1 MRNGFNETAF
11 KEYLVDQFPE
21 PMRYSFTRELIDNIL
36 GHAHK
41 MYHVSKDMFV
51 KFLDKMIPEITF
63 DEIIQ
68 FAEDGI
74 LTKETIE
81 RKRMAMIK
89 IREEIYQ

>member
-1 MRNGFNETAF
+1 MRDGFNETAF
-11 KEYLVDQFPE
+11 KEYLNQRHPSS
-21 PMRYSFTRELIDNIL
+21 MAYHFTREMVDNIL
-36 GHAHK
+36 DHAHN

-51 KFLDKMIPEITF
+51 TFLDKMIPEITF

-74 LTKETIE
+74 LTKSTIE

-89 IREEIYQ
+89 IREEMYG

>member
-1 MRNGFNETAF
+1 MRDGFNETAF
-11 KEYLVDQFPE
+11 KEYLTDQFPE
-21 PMRYSFTRELIDNIL
+21 PMRCSLTRELIDNIL
-36 GHAHK
+36 DHAHK
-41 MYHVSKDMFV
+41 NYHVSKDMFV
-51 KFLDKMIPEITF
+51 TFLDKMIPEITF

-74 LTKETIE
+74 LTKSTIE

>member
-11 KEYLVDQFPE
+11 KEYLADQFPNS
-21 PMRYSFTRELIDNIL
+21 MRFSFTSELIDNIL
-36 GHAHK
+36 DHAHN
-41 MYHVSKDMFV
+41 MHHVSKDMFV
-51 KFLDKMIPEITF
+51 TFLDKMIPEITF

-74 LTKETIE
+74 LTKSTIE

-89 IREEIYQ
+89 TREELYQ